1 MLLQRLA
8 VVWLLLCT
16 FSVAQTNAPIATV
29 SPDVADRV
37 QRQVRAFF
45 NIPPDVNIEIGKP
58 TASEFPN
65 YDLVPVTMSREGKTQ
80 NAEFLLSK
88 DGKTLIRF
96 TKIDLTKDIYAENM
110 SKITLAGRPVRGNPD
125 AKVTVVNF
133 DDFECP
139 FCARMHTT
147 LMTEILPEYKDKIK
161 IVYKDYPLL
170 QIHPWAQR
178 AANDANCLAAESGP
192 AYWQLADYL
201 HANQRA
207 IGGSQQNVQESFTK
221 LDEMTLDF
229 GKKNGADASR
239 LQACI
244 KAQSDATVKASM
256 AEGDKLN
263 VSATPTMFINGER
276 VEGAL
281 DANELRAALNRQLRG
296 VGVQPPPPPPA
307 QPQSGSAAAEAV
319 SDYCLKMV

>member
-1 MLLQRLA
+1 M
-8 VVWLLLCT
+8 WLLLCT

-201 HANQRA
+201 HANQRS
-207 IGGSQQNVQESFTK
+207 ISGSQQNVQESFTK
-221 LDEMTLDF
+221 LDEITVDF
-229 GKKNGADASR
+229 GKKNGADATR

-307 QPQSGSAAAEAV
+307 QPQSGSAAP
-319 SDYCLKMV
+319 KP

>member
-170 QIHPWAQR
+170 QIHPWAER

-221 LDEMTLDF
+221 LDEITVDF

-307 QPQSGSAAAEAV
+307 QPQSGSAAP
-319 SDYCLKMV
+319 KP